1 MLKLE
6 KKIDLSVNKSEFVK
20 WAMDENGIGIDVVQD
35 LLISDGKFSLETL
48 LSLTNY
54 IPSYMI
60 INKEDVPSNLRE
72 IPYGDDF
79 EVNPNLFKIIFI
91 K

>member
-1 MLKLE
+1 MLNLE
-6 KKIDLSVNKSEFVK
+6 KKIELNVEKIQFVM

-35 LLISDGKFSLETL
+35 LLISDGKFSIETL

-60 INKEDVPSNLRE
+60 LNKEDVPSNLRE
-72 IPYGDDF
+72 IPFGDDF
-79 EVNPNLFKIIFI
+79 EVNPNLFKIIFT